1 MAGAVMDIAR
11 RLARKAAGAAFC
23 KVALSLVDGLEQGG
37 AEAAAIIGRGVS
49 CLAPGLEGK
58 LGGSRRLFVFDS
70 DDAERNRMIAA
81 MPSCTYGPE
90 AELLPYA
97 LSCSGIN
104 ALDLVIL
111 RPDLWSM
118 PLDLYSCVI
127 SGIRWSLRDGGIL
140 VVITASRR
148 AAPALRECFC
158 SVRAKVS
165 FAYGFPVFT
174 YACRVLEDQAGSL
187 ERILGS

>member
-1 MAGAVMDIAR
+1 MDGVVMGIAR
-11 RLARKAAGAAFC
+11 RLARKAADATFAREAQA
-23 KVALSLVDGLEQGG
+23 VIDGLEQGG
-37 AEAAAIIGRGVS
+37 AEAAAIIGCRIS
-49 CLAPGLEGK
+49 CLAPSLGRK
-58 LGGSRRLFVFDS
+58 LGGCRQLFVFDS
-70 DDAERNRMIAA
+70 DDMARSRMIAA
-81 MPSCTYGPE
+81 MPSCTYGSE

-97 LSCSGIN
+97 LSRNGIN

-165 FAYGFPVFT
+165 FAYGFSVFT

>member
-23 KVALSLVDGLEQGG
+23 KEALSFVDGFKQGG
-37 AEAAAIIGRGVS
+37 AEAAAIIGRCVS

-58 LGGSRRLFVFDS
+58 LGGSRRIFVFDS

-81 MPSCTYGPE
+81 MPSCTYGSE

-97 LSCSGIN
+97 LSRSGIN

-118 PLDLYSCVI
+118 PLDLYSRVI
-127 SGIRWSLRDGGIL
+127 SGIRWSLRDSGIL

-148 AAPALRECFC
+148 AAPALRECFG

-187 ERILGS
+187 EGILGS